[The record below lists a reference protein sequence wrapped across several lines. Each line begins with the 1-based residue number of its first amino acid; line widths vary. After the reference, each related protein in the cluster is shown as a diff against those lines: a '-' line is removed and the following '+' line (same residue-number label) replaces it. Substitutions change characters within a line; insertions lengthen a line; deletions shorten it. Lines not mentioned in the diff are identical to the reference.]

1 MPIFNSVYKSFTE
14 WWQPWANVIAY
25 YPLVTDGKE
34 WSWKSW
40 IDMTTT
46 WLSFSGGFAVLD
58 GNQRPT
64 VPDLTW
70 YKTVSLWYNQNTVD
84 NGGMIIWKNADRFV
98 EIYDATSKVYIAWTS
113 RVTTTTNATKENWHL
128 LTITQSVANN
138 SWAAVSWTNIKVYM
152 DGTLRQTHSNVYMN
166 FTIYS
171 VWWTWQSNAAY
182 SFGWKMSKLVIDA
195 DEWALADHEDF
206 YNKTKS
212 DYGL

>member
-1 MPIFNSVYKSFTE
+1 MSIFNMVYGKKQNE
-14 WWQPWANVIAY
+14 WKPWPNTIAY

-40 IDMTTT
+40 IDMTAT
-46 WLSFSGGFAVLD
+46 WLSFSDGFAVLD

-70 YKTVSLWYNQNTVD
+70 YKTVSIWYNQGN
-84 NGGMIIWKNADRFV
+84 NNSGMIIWKNVNRFV
-98 EIYDATSKVYIAWTS
+98 QIYDPTSIVYIAWTS
-113 RVTTTTNATKENWHL
+113 RVSTTTNATKENWHL

-138 SWAAVSWTNIKVYM
+138 SWASVSWTNIKVYM
-152 DGTLRQTHSNVYMN
+152 DGTLIQTHSNVYMD
-166 FTIYS
+166 FTIYW
-171 VWWTWQSNAAY
+171 VWWTWQNDAPY
-182 SFGWKMSKLVIDA
+182 SFHWKMSKLVIDA
-195 DEWALADHEDF
+195 DEWTLADHEDF